1 LAMVILFTFSL
12 GSGFVEPST
21 TSQWSEQQDNSNH
34 YFVVNDDDNVSRNTG
49 GEVSVSAKEGE
60 MPEVWPE
67 GVNAYDNMVSMTN
80 FGYRKIDTA
89 ANENARNWIAG
100 ELTDMGYEVERQPFT
115 TDECTNCENIV
126 ITINGSLSD
135 SWYVV
140 GSHHDAICY
149 SPPPLVGVT
158 YTGCSSSGAYD
169 DGTGSGSLLEIARAI
184 SQWNGTPTHTWK
196 LAWWDYEEW
205 QGSSSSEGGG
215 KGSLNFVENYIP
227 ENINVTY
234 VNLDMFGLNWPVQTP
249 SASQMSG
256 CDEDYWTLYE
266 FTSPT
271 DDWSYYEDRG
281 LEVTEEMQSRA
292 EWFQGELRDVNT
304 NLSHPEPWVNVIDDT
319 KGNSDHF
326 NFIMNGHTATWLRGQ
341 HQYIMEEGDSC
352 EQTPKHAQT
361 DSVTTINTM
370 AGGRANVEAGLQTGI
385 DIVATLAWWD
395 WSNQTT
401 DDNGTITDSAAGTSE
416 IGLTTI
422 AISLLVIIV
431 ALIAMTDITKKRNI
445 QPFDLGENERFRT
458 LWFLIFYLGFSMPFA
473 FFGYW
478 GRTLGMAE
486 FGLDKFTVMAMFMV
500 VQIPFFM
507 RPLWAQPVDR
517 MQSLP
522 MGKRRTWMLYGSI
535 GHMILLLPLIFIDIS
550 NQPWIWIGFLMIALI
565 PRLFAEQAVAA
576 MMAESVPQLG
586 KANSMINLSYRG
598 GGHLVLIL
606 LGWWIAGGESSPFIT
621 DGVTNFAAVQYAMFV
636 VLLLA
641 MIGGIAI
648 THMMREGE
656 ELPKAKKKDP
666 FPEGTSFKDKV
677 LAAMQTKTAWLVLF
691 GCILLPLG
699 DGFEAWFSAYLV
711 EVQNMDGAEIT
722 RWWNIFAVVNY
733 LGLAGPWVSDIFGR
747 KRMLRLYALG
757 SVVAYLALGFSMLMG
772 MSGIITIMIWIPTL
786 VLTDWMM
793 FTFITTWADIAD
805 PRLGATHMSVFQTA
819 HALSATFVMVGL
831 GGLLLVASNDAYWL
845 LFMLAAAGPALGWWI
860 FSNLKLADEDM
871 GTDQWQPNFLRL
883 STENAKTE

>member
-1 LAMVILFTFSL
+1 MSSNRVSILAMVILFTFSL

-401 DDNGTITDSAAGTSE
+401 DDNGTITDNAAGTSE

-606 LGWWIAGGESSPFIT
+606 LGWW
-621 DGVTNFAAVQYAMFV
+621 
-636 VLLLA
+636 
-641 MIGGIAI
+641 
-648 THMMREGE
+648 
-656 ELPKAKKKDP
+656 
-666 FPEGTSFKDKV
+666 
-677 LAAMQTKTAWLVLF
+677 
-691 GCILLPLG
+691 
-699 DGFEAWFSAYLV
+699 
-711 EVQNMDGAEIT
+711 
-722 RWWNIFAVVNY
+722 
-733 LGLAGPWVSDIFGR
+733 
-747 KRMLRLYALG
+747 
-757 SVVAYLALGFSMLMG
+757 
-772 MSGIITIMIWIPTL
+772 
-786 VLTDWMM
+786 
-793 FTFITTWADIAD
+793 
-805 PRLGATHMSVFQTA
+805 
-819 HALSATFVMVGL
+819 
-831 GGLLLVASNDAYWL
+831 
-845 LFMLAAAGPALGWWI
+845 
-860 FSNLKLADEDM
+860 
-871 GTDQWQPNFLRL
+871 
-883 STENAKTE
+883 